1 MGDINISS
9 TNVVGE
15 CNYKCDLAFNYPI
28 SSCPVYHASNG
39 LSINY
44 DTSTVPAVT
53 YNYIKYN
60 ANNINISSL
69 SYCFYNGNRAPG
81 EIVIYHTSVDSNYTL
96 VIVIPIIESNNL
108 TDASIFL
115 SNIISGVSSS
125 APTSGNQTTINL
137 NNFSLNAFVPK
148 KPFYTFNYNEGFNIV
163 AFGLESAISLSKTNL
178 TTLASFF
185 TNDRKLTDTI
195 PKDQKQIKMYKNT
208 AGPSTEAA
216 GDIYI
221 DCKPVN
227 ESEET
232 TNVPTKKVYDYGFTM
247 NDIVNNKT
255 FLAIFVSLV
264 IVAFLMLLRMGIKKA
279 SSFEF

>member
-9 TNVVGE
+9 TNVAGE
-15 CNYKCDLAFNYPI
+15 CNYKCDLAFNYTV
-28 SSCPVYHASNG
+28 SSCPVSHQSTS
-39 LSINY
+39 LSIKY
-44 DTSTVPAVT
+44 DTTTVPAVT

-60 ANNINISSL
+60 ATNIDISSP

-81 EIVIYHTSVDSNYTL
+81 EIAIYHTSVDSNYTL

-108 TDASIFL
+108 TDASMFL

-125 APTSGNQTTINL
+125 APTIGNQTTINL

-148 KPFYTFNYNEGFNIV
+148 KPFYTFNYSESFNIV
-163 AFGLESAISLSKTNL
+163 AFGLDGAISLSKTNL

-185 TNDRKLTDTI
+185 TSDRKLTDTI

-208 AGPSTEAA
+208 VGPSTEAA

-247 NDIVNNKT
+247 NDIINNKT